1 MKYQD
6 VQGYRRIAVVTVIV
20 TPLFTSVRVMKVG
33 QVRHVI
39 SQTALGHLT
48 ALDVAFVMLLWMCL
62 DVKTV
67 LEDSWDPLVMIPA
80 HTVFKYQWTAVTVF
94 VSKDTAAWDATVSV
108 RNMGKFITVHVSVM
122 LDGEELYVISWD
134 AQG

>member
-1 MKYQD
+1 M
-6 VQGYRRIAVVTVIV
+6 VTVIV
-20 TPLFTSVRVMKVG
+20 TRLFTSVPVMKVG

-48 ALDVAFVMLLWMCL
+48 ALDVAFAMLLWMCL

-80 HTVFKYQWTAVTVF
+80 HTVFKYQWIAVTVF
-94 VSKDTAAWDATVSV
+94 VSRDTAAWDATVSV

-122 LDGEELYVISWD
+122 LDGEELYVIFWD
-134 AQG
+134 ARG